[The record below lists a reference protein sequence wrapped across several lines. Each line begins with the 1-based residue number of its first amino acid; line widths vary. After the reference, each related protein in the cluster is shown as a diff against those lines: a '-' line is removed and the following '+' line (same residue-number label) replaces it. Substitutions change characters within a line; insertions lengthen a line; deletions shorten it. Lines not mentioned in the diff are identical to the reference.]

1 MNDQPVI
8 MALAN
13 PNPEIMYD
21 VAKENG
27 AFIVCTGRSDYPN
40 QVNNSLV
47 FPGLFRAVVETQSKQ
62 INNEMKF
69 AAVYALAS

>member
-1 MNDQPVI
+1 

-21 VAKENG
+21 IAKENG

-40 QVNNSLV
+40 
-47 FPGLFRAVVETQSKQ
+47 
-62 INNEMKF
+62 
-69 AAVYALAS
+69 